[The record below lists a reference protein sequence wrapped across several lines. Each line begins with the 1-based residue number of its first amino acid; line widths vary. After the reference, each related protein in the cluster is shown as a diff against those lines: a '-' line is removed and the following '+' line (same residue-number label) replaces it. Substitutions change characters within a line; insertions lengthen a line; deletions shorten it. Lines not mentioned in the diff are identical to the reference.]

1 MPEPRTALRFENL
14 EQYLLLKNGN
24 YLYKVPYKGGFAVLK
39 VYYGSLPMWRYRW
52 KSAGN
57 LLVANQTAVMPWSRR
72 ATELDCIR
80 LWGEAGIRVFNVYDE
95 RVEGLPENGYAL
107 YEYVDAPRFVDY
119 FADRSISIATR
130 LATWRRFLPVWHK
143 RHKLAVDR
151 REPRFVHE
159 NGDLKHVMI
168 LGDEF
173 LFFDFETCFRSR
185 QRIKEIVAREILC
198 YLKSMARTVGDE
210 FEVFLAETVAHYPG
224 RDLLEY
230 THEFAFAD
238 PNLLVR
244 FGRRLDLMFRARAKK
259 PSSKYRIAARLHGM
273 LGRDGMRP
281 RG

>member
-1 MPEPRTALRFENL
+1 MPETQPALRFENL

-57 LLVANQTAVMPWSRR
+57 LLVANQTAVMPWSRK

-80 LWGEAGIRVFNVYDE
+80 LWREAGFRVFDVYYD
-95 RVEGLPENGYAL
+95 RVEGLPPDGYAL
-107 YEYVDAPRFVDY
+107 YEYVEAPRFVNY
-119 FADRSISIATR
+119 FADRTIPLETR
-130 LATWRRFLPVWHK
+130 LATWRRFLPVWHR
-143 RHKLAVDR
+143 RHQLAVER

-168 LGDEF
+168 VGDEF

-185 QRIKEIVAREILC
+185 NRIREIVAREILC
-198 YLKSMARTVGDE
+198 YLKSMARTVKGE
-210 FEVFLAETVAHYPG
+210 FDAFLEETVAHYPG
-224 RDLLEY
+224 RDLLAY

-238 PNLLVR
+238 PNPLVR
-244 FGRRLDLMFRARAKK
+244 FGRKLDLHFRERAQKS
-259 PSSKYRIAARLHGM
+259 SSKYRIAARLDGM
-273 LGRDGMRP
+273 LGRG
-281 RG
+281 